1 MSGVKLE
8 GDWNRLEQNLH
19 RMARIDFTGLH
30 KEIGEQIVSSTQERF
45 KTETSPDGEKWTG
58 SIRARME
65 GGQTLSDTRRL
76 RNSITCAARADR
88 VEVGTNDKRASTH
101 QDGAVIKAKRA
112 KALKFRVGKRWAVKK
127 EVRIPAR
134 PFLGIS
140 EDDDQE
146 TNEII
151 RERLE
156 ECLK

>member
-8 GDWNRLEQNLH
+8 GDWSKLEQNLH
-19 RMARIDFTGLH
+19 RMAKINFTAMH
-30 KEIGEQIVSSTQERF
+30 KEIGEHLVSSAQERF
-45 KTETSPDGEKWTG
+45 KAETAPDGTKWEK

-76 RNSITCAARADR
+76 RNSITCAARPDK

-101 QDGAVIKAKRA
+101 QNGAVIRAKKA

-140 EDDDQE
+140 EDDE
-146 TNEII
+146 KEINEII
-151 RERLE
+151 RERLQ